1 MTNPHDIILKPVVT
15 EQSMTE
21 MVEKKY
27 TFVVAKDANKTEI
40 KLAIEEIFGV
50 SVEKVNT
57 AIVGGK
63 LKRQGKYEGYTPDY
77 KKAIVQLKQDSKSI
91 EFFDSLS

>member
-1 MTNPHDIILKPVVT
+1 MNAHDIIIKPLLS
-15 EQSMTE
+15 EKSYSGISN
-21 MVEKKY
+21 KKY
-27 TFVVAKDANKTEI
+27 TFKVAKNANKTEI

-57 AIVGGK
+57 AIVHGK
-63 LKRQGKYEGYTPDY
+63 LRRQGKYEGYTPDY
-77 KKAIVQLKQDSKSI
+77 KKAIVQLTKDSKSI